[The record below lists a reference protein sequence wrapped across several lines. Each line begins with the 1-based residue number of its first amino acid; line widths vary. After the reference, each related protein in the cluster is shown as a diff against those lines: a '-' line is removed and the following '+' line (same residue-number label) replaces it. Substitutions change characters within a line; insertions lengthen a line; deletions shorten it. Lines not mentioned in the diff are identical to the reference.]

1 MLAELQHLQT
11 LIKGL
16 TEQLQ
21 DKRLENQQL
30 QAQLAVHTVDPQ
42 EEATRKNLAEQL
54 EQLQNQY
61 TQCDKDKQE
70 LAARHAQLTEAHQTL
85 QATHA
90 ATDQSLSELLDKR
103 ANELTQIQENFD
115 AERAQF
121 AEVKATLESERDVLL
136 RKNEFAKQ
144 KVEAIIHRLSL
155 LGQSTAASDTAN

>member
-21 DKRLENQQL
+21 DKRLENQEL
-30 QAQLAVHTVDPQ
+30 QAKLAVQVTNPLD
-42 EEATRKNLAEQL
+42 ELARRKLVEQL
-54 EQLQNQY
+54 ELLQSQSA
-61 TQCDKDKQE
+61 QSEKEKQA
-70 LAARHAQLTEAHQTL
+70 LAESHAVLTEAHI
-85 QATHA
+85 AM
-90 ATDQSLSELLDKR
+90 DQSLSELLEKR
-103 ANELTQIQENFD
+103 ANELTQFQAQLE

-121 AEVKATLESERDVLL
+121 AEVKAALENERDVLL

-155 LGQSTAASDTAN
+155 LGQSTSASDSAN

>member
-30 QAQLAVHTVDPQ
+30 QAQLAVQVSSPQ
-42 EEATRKNLAEQL
+42 DELARLNLALQL
-54 EQLQNQY
+54 EQLQSQY
-61 TQCDKDKQE
+61 AESEKAKHE
-70 LAARHAQLTEAHQTL
+70 LAQRHATLTSAHQ
-85 QATHA
+85 QM
-90 ATDQSLSELLDKR
+90 DQSLSDLLEKR
-103 ANELTQIQENFD
+103 ANELTQSQADLE

-121 AEVKATLESERDVLL
+121 AEVKAALENERDVLL

-155 LGQSTAASDTAN
+155 LGQSTPASDTAN

>member
-21 DKRLENQQL
+21 DKRLENQEL
-30 QAQLAVHTVDPQ
+30 QAKLATQVASPLD
-42 EEATRKNLAEQL
+42 ELARRKLVEQL
-54 EQLQNQY
+54 ELLQNQY
-61 TQCDKDKQE
+61 AQSEKEK
-70 LAARHAQLTEAHQTL
+70 LALTESHAVLTEAHI
-85 QATHA
+85 AM
-90 ATDQSLSELLDKR
+90 DQSLSELLEKR
-103 ANELTQIQENFD
+103 ANELTQFQSQLE

-121 AEVKATLESERDVLL
+121 AADKAALENERDVLL

-155 LGQSTAASDTAN
+155 LGQSTSAPDQAN